1 MIISSN
7 DSNFE
12 NDVLK
17 SDIPVV
23 IDFWAEWCGPCKL
36 LLPVFE
42 ELSEKYKGKIKFVKF
57 NIDDSPEVPSK
68 YGVRGIPNLI
78 MFKDG
83 KNVDSKVGSIPK
95 NALEEWLESHI

>member
-83 KNVDSKVGSIPK
+83 KNVDSKVGAIPK

>member
-83 KNVDSKVGSIPK
+83 KNIDSKVGAIPK

>member
-1 MIISSN
+1 M
-7 DSNFE
+7 
-12 NDVLK
+12 
-17 SDIPVV
+17 
-23 IDFWAEWCGPCKL
+23 
-36 LLPVFE
+36 
-42 ELSEKYKGKIKFVKF
+42 SEKYKGKIKFVKF

-83 KNVDSKVGSIPK
+83 KNVDSKVGAIPK